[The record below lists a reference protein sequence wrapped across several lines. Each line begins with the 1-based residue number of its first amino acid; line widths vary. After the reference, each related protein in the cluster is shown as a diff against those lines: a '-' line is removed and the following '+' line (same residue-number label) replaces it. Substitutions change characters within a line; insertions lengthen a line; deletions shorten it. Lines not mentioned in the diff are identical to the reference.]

1 MDRTKITISKIE
13 AAQRQLD
20 TAIQLWFY
28 DQDPVSVHTLAA
40 AAYNITHDI
49 KRHRGIA
56 HDLLYDAALIKDEYR
71 KQWISTMKKHQNFF
85 KHADNDPDPEGTI
98 DLHTL
103 GNLLFIMVGVAGLQL
118 LGVKPS
124 FQANALVLWLTLH
137 EPKTIKADYLRRFNE
152 SAQRF
157 GVNDLEDART
167 VPKADFFDEYMK
179 ISHAKGGAG

>member
-1 MDRTKITISKIE
+1 MDRTKITVSKFE

-28 DQDPVSVHTLAA
+28 DADAVSVHTLAA

-56 HDLLYDAALIKDEYR
+56 RDLLYDAALIKDEYR
-71 KQWISTMKKHQNFF
+71 KQWISAMKKQQNFF
-85 KHADNDPDPEGTI
+85 KHADNDPDPKGTI
-98 DLHTL
+98 ELHAL
-103 GNLLFIMVGVAGLQL
+103 GNLLFIMIGVAGLQL

-124 FQANALVLWLTLH
+124 FQASALFLWLTLH
-137 EPKTIKADYLRRFNE
+137 DPSLIKADYLKGFNE
-152 SAQRF
+152 SAQRLGIDNF
-157 GVNDLEDART
+157 EDVRA

-179 ISHAKGGAG
+179 ISQDRGRAN